1 MKTYIVLAIL
11 AGAATLAQA
20 QDDTTGPD
28 AATLVA
34 LPWKQFDQTLGSGWR
49 IYADRGEHLAAA
61 RLIETYLARRSDLT
75 LVQRAVSHFHAGAE
89 LARENL
95 YEEAL
100 RHLEHA
106 KVPPGTRGVPEDW
119 NELVIAT
126 RAFLLGDRE
135 ALLASKQRVE
145 AMQSAAFAGSAAKL
159 LQYLGQRYGAWDD
172 EARSRKF
179 PHYDRI
185 LVLDKTA
192 ATSANASIG
201 DVNRDG
207 HADIVIANGR
217 HWPLRSRV
225 FPGDGRGGF
234 AAGYDLGE
242 QPYRSYSAQL
252 ADMNGD
258 GALDVVLGNDAP
270 DAKLVYVNDG
280 KGRFQASSRYGVPEW
295 PTRNSTVADLNRD
308 GLPDIVVANRSAE
321 VGNFVCL
328 NKGRGRFDSDCTAFS
343 AESATTITAADLD
356 RDGLI
361 DLVVPHRDGGQSQV
375 YLAGP
380 AGTYSQSKRVAF
392 GPPDATIRMTQ
403 AADFDLDG
411 WVDLVAI
418 DDVRRSVALHFGR
431 KDGSFSS
438 AVTID
443 NGNVVPYALATADL
457 NRDGMIDIVV
467 GNVAAPSTVF
477 FNDGPGRHY
486 TPVRFGDSEGVV
498 FGFAIADLDGD
509 GLGDIVAARSNAAN
523 VVYFATRP

>member
-1 MKTYIVLAIL
+1 MRTYIVLAIL

-28 AATLVA
+28 TATLVE

-49 IYADRGEHLAAA
+49 IHADRGEHLAAA

-75 LVQRAVSHFHAGAE
+75 PTQRAISHFHAGAE

-95 YEEAL
+95 YEAAL
-100 RHLEHA
+100 HHLEHA
-106 KVPPGTRGVPEDW
+106 QVPPGTRGVPEDW

-126 RAFLLGDRE
+126 RAFLLDDRA

-145 AMQSAAFAGSAAKL
+145 AMKSPAFAGSAAKY

-172 EARSRKF
+172 ETRSRKF
-179 PHYDRI
+179 PHYDRA
-185 LVLDKTA
+185 LVLDKNA
-192 ATSANASIG
+192 VTSANASIG
-201 DVNRDG
+201 DVNGDG

-234 AAGYDLGE
+234 SAGYDLGK
-242 QPYRSYSAQL
+242 QAYRSYAAQL

-270 DAKLVYVNDG
+270 DAKLVYMNDG
-280 KGRFQASSRYGVPEW
+280 KGRFQAGPRYGVPEW
-295 PTRNSTVADLNRD
+295 PSRNTTVADLNGD
-308 GLPDIVVANRSAE
+308 GKSDIIVANRSAE
-321 VGNFVCL
+321 VGNFICL
-328 NKGRGRFDSDCTAFS
+328 NKGRGRFASDCMAFS

-356 RDGLI
+356 RDGLV
-361 DLVVPHRDGGQSQV
+361 DLVVPHRDGGQSHV

-380 AGTYSQSKRVAF
+380 GGTYSKSKRVPF

-418 DDVRRSVALHFGR
+418 DDERRSVALYFGR
-431 KDGSFSS
+431 KEGTFSS
-438 AVTID
+438 ALTID
-443 NGNVVPYALATADL
+443 NGSVVPYALAAADL

-486 TPVRFGDSEGVV
+486 TPVRFGDGEGVV
-498 FGFAIADLDGD
+498 YGFAIADLDGD
-509 GLGDIVAARSNAAN
+509 GLSDIVAARSNATN
-523 VVYFATRP
+523 LVYFATRM